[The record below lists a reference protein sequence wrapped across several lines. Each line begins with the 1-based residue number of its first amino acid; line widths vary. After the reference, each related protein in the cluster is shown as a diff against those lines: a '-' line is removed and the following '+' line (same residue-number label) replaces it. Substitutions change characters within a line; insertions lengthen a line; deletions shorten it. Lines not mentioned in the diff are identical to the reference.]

1 MRHTLGQRAAAD
13 IEAIGNRL
21 PTPGGIDHQLNFA
34 GLDRVH
40 AMGAAFQHLIYY
52 FAGEASFADA
62 GGRAAGGHHAEAHF
76 GKAAGEGNRRALVRF
91 LDGDEGSAGFRQLH
105 PGAKLGF
112 QEGALKRNIKA
123 HDFPGGFHLRAQD
136 HIHIGEAVEG
146 EDRFLHRDMPIDG
159 VIIQFEFGK
168 PGAGHDP
175 RADLGDFHPGRL
187 GHEGHGARCARIY
200 FQHIDFAILHRVLHI
215 HQPLHF
221 QRSGHGNRLRLQF
234 SDNGGRQG
242 IGRQGTGGIAGMD
255 ARFFNM
261 FHHAGDMHIA
271 IFIRDAIHI
280 HFNGID
286 QILINQDRVFA
297 GDFHRFHAKAH
308 ELFTVIGDFHRPPAQ
323 HVRRPHHNGVADA
336 FSGLG
341 RFFQRA
347 HRAIARLLKAKP
359 LQQLL
364 EAFTVFGDINRL
376 RAGAQDGNARLVQS
390 LAELERRLPAIL
402 HNAAEQFAGF
412 LFLADERNNIFRRQ
426 RFEIEPI

>member
-1 MRHTLGQRAAAD
+1 
-13 IEAIGNRL
+13 
-21 PTPGGIDHQLNFA
+21 
-34 GLDRVH
+34 
-40 AMGAAFQHLIYY
+40 
-52 FAGEASFADA
+52 
-62 GGRAAGGHHAEAHF
+62 
-76 GKAAGEGNRRALVRF
+76 
-91 LDGDEGSAGFRQLH
+91 
-105 PGAKLGF
+105 
-112 QEGALKRNIKA
+112 
-123 HDFPGGFHLRAQD
+123 
-136 HIHIGEAVEG
+136 
-146 EDRFLHRDMPIDG
+146 MPIDG

-200 FQHIDFAILHRVLHI
+200 FQHIDFTILHRVLHI

-221 QRSGHGNRLRLQF
+221 QCSGHGHGFGLQF
-234 SDNGGRQG
+234 RHNGGRQG

-280 HFNGID
+280 HFNGIN

-297 GDFHRFHAKAH
+297 GYFHRFHAKAH
-308 ELFTVIGDFHRPPAQ
+308 ELFAVISNFHRPPAQ

-412 LFLADERNNIFRRQ
+412 LFLADQRNNIFRRQ